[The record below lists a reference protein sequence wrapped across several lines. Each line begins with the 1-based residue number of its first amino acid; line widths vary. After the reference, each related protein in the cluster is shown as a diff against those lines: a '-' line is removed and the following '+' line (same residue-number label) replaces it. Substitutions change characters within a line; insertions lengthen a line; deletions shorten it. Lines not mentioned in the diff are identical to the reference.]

1 MEKKVRE
8 YKITN
13 SIGVYDI
20 YKMVRKSHWYDIGR
34 PLKEHEF
41 YAIIRSVNRLLAENI
56 ANGETVVFPWQMGKL
71 ELRKYPR
78 GVSLVDGKLRNTY
91 PIDWKSTNQLW
102 AEDEEECQKRTLL
115 RYESPMVYSVK
126 YCKKDATYENKTF
139 YQFRL
144 HQKVRK
150 ELMKNIING
159 KTDTLWLGR

>member
-1 MEKKVRE
+1 MAATRN

-20 YKMVRKSHWYDIGR
+20 YKKIRKNHWYDIGR

-41 YAIIRSVNRLLAENI
+41 YAIIRSINKLLAENI
-56 ANGETVVFPWQMGKL
+56 VNGETVVFPASMGKL

-78 GVSLVDGKLRNTY
+78 GVSFVNGKLKNTY

-102 AEDEEECQKRTLL
+102 AEDEEEHQKKTLL
-115 RYESPMVYSVK
+115 RYESPVVYHVR
-126 YCKKDATYENKTF
+126 YCKEDATYENKMF

-150 ELMKNIING
+150 KLKENIVNG
-159 KTDTLWLGR
+159 KTDTLW

>member
-1 MEKKVRE
+1 MAAKVRD

-13 SIGVYDI
+13 SIGVYDL
-20 YKMVRKSHWYDIGR
+20 YKKIRKNHWYDIGR

-41 YAIIRSVNRLLAENI
+41 YTIIRSINKQLAENI
-56 ANGETVVFPWQMGKL
+56 ANGETVVFPEQMGKL

-78 GVSLVDGKLRNTY
+78 GVSFVDGKLKNTY

-102 AEDEEECQKRTLL
+102 AENEEEQQKRTLL
-115 RYESPMVYSVK
+115 RYESPMVYSVR
-126 YCKKDATYENKTF
+126 YCKEDATYENKTF

-150 ELMKNIING
+150 KLKENIVND